1 MPQAVK
7 YLVTKVDAIY
17 TPTDNLIASVLPII
31 SDEAIAQ
38 KKIVI
43 GSEKAHVEAGALI
56 TKGIDYFKLGQRA
69 GSMANDILFKNVKVS
84 SIPVATM
91 PLSDI
96 SINNDTLKKLGIT
109 LPSDLK

>member
-1 MPQAVK
+1 
-7 YLVTKVDAIY
+7 
-17 TPTDNLIASVLPII
+17 
-31 SDEAIAQ
+31 
-38 KKIVI
+38 
-43 GSEKAHVEAGALI
+43 
-56 TKGIDYFKLGQRA
+56 
-69 GSMANDILFKNVKVS
+69 MANDILFKNVKVS